1 MADSNQLPSMLI
13 ESLKE
18 EKEDRARIENIE
30 KINVSLKDKQIKLS
44 EEQTVQLIT
53 LRNSLESNSLQ
64 TLEDKRE
71 ANTVA
76 SNTLGLLSDI
86 KDNTEDLKFDFGS
99 GKEGI
104 AQKILVFGQLMLT
117 QFAVGF
123 IKGAASIFKFPTLK
137 KLFSKLVLKPLK
149 FVFTP
154 VTKLFTYISSVF
166 RAIGDVWKKAG
177 TGRFLKGNTFKILG
191 ARGIMFLDTIFKRMK
206 SIIKGIKEFGGKMKS
221 IGGMI
226 KGFLVRGV
234 TRLLKPFKDIGKAF
248 GAVVSS
254 LKGLSGGK
262 GPLSK
267 IMGFIK
273 TVGGLLDKFKVLFRA
288 VGVGIGKL
296 IFPVLAAIDFIRG
309 IVDSLKTS
317 TFTSPIA
324 KAIDA
329 LLTGVGFAVGGFI
342 GGLVDLIKDGI
353 SWLTEKLRFEGLS
366 EWLDSFSLREMIER
380 GFSDMAEFFSEL
392 FTDFLPALFEGIKA
406 AAIPGGQSFNE
417 AFQERLSMS
426 GEEYKSKKELEESG
440 AFDTSSRFKEK
451 IRLQDKIAHEKEQI
465 AEGDSK
471 GGLVGFRYDRKARIE
486 ELQAEMDAVDD
497 EIRKNQL
504 RLNKLNG
511 ETSLEKIS
519 NISGAEMEATQND
532 TADAK
537 ATPVVAP
544 TGVVANMQN
553 IDNSSSSVVKTT
565 NMNNHIDRTSMAAFA
580 PAY

>member
-1 MADSNQLPSMLI
+1 
-13 ESLKE
+13 
-18 EKEDRARIENIE
+18 
-30 KINVSLKDKQIKLS
+30 
-44 EEQTVQLIT
+44 

-380 GFSDMAEFFSEL
+380 GF
-392 FTDFLPALFEGIKA
+392 
-406 AAIPGGQSFNE
+406 
-417 AFQERLSMS
+417 
-426 GEEYKSKKELEESG
+426 
-440 AFDTSSRFKEK
+440 
-451 IRLQDKIAHEKEQI
+451 
-465 AEGDSK
+465 
-471 GGLVGFRYDRKARIE
+471 
-486 ELQAEMDAVDD
+486 
-497 EIRKNQL
+497 
-504 RLNKLNG
+504 
-511 ETSLEKIS
+511 
-519 NISGAEMEATQND
+519 
-532 TADAK
+532 
-537 ATPVVAP
+537 
-544 TGVVANMQN
+544 
-553 IDNSSSSVVKTT
+553 
-565 NMNNHIDRTSMAAFA
+565 
-580 PAY
+580 